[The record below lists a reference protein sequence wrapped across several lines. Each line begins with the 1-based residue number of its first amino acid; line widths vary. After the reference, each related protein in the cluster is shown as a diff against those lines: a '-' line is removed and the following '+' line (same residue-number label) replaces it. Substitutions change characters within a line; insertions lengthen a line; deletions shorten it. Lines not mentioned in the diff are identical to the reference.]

1 MGLNYYNDRVCL
13 NVLAGSLENA
23 AEIYEAA
30 EKHVG
35 SRCAFRGLPG
45 CAKRG
50 RRYEEIHG
58 CSGGKSLL

>member
-30 EKHVG
+30 EKHVAVG
-35 SRCAFRGLPG
+35 VLSATTRMCQARS
-45 CAKRG
+45 K
-50 RRYEEIHG
+50 I
-58 CSGGKSLL
+58 